1 MRPEDAR
8 GIPMRP
14 RRLGMLIP
22 SSNTVLEPETARLL
36 PRDGSVTSHVARI
49 GVVTIADNDASHGQF
64 ETGPFVAAAE
74 LLRDADVDLILW
86 NGTAASWLGF
96 AWDARIVAAIEAQT
110 GIRTT
115 TAVMAINQRLV
126 DLGAKRIG
134 LVTPYVAA
142 LETKIVANY
151 ASIGLEVVAAE
162 RLDLTRNT
170 DYADV
175 APSRIGDMVRA
186 VTMAKP
192 DAVVIMCTNL
202 AGASVAEPLGAEAG
216 IPVIDSVRA
225 AIEHSCALL
234 LAWAA

>member
-1 MRPEDAR
+1 MQQTPT
-8 GIPMRP
+8 RP

-36 PRDGSVTSHVARI
+36 PADGSVTSHVSRI
-49 GVVTIADNDASHGQF
+49 GVVTIADDDASLGQF
-64 ETGPFVAAAE
+64 ETGPFVAAAG
-74 LLRDADVDLILW
+74 LLHDAAVDLILW

-96 AWDARIVAAIEAQT
+96 AWDARIVAAVEAHT

-115 TAVMAINQRLV
+115 TAVMAINRRLAA
-126 DLGAKRIG
+126 LGARRIG

-142 LETKIVANY
+142 LEDKMIANY
-151 ASIGLEVVAAE
+151 AAIGVTVVAAE

-175 APSRIGDMVRA
+175 PPPRIADMVRA
-186 VTMAKP
+186 VATAEP
-192 DAVVIMCTNL
+192 DAIVIMCTNL
-202 AGASVAEPLGAEAG
+202 AGARVAEPLGTELG

-234 LAWAA
+234 VAAPA